1 VPGEGSTIA
10 HLNWS
15 QQRIFFSTD
24 PKLRTQHPDHVLVI
38 TLGNEKVE
46 LALTIPNFFRDLHIM
61 RN

>member
-1 VPGEGSTIA
+1 MPGEGSITA
-10 HLNWS
+10 HLNLS

-24 PKLRTQHPDHVLVI
+24 SKLRTQHPDHVLII

-46 LALTIPNFFRDLHIM
+46 LALTIPNFFRDLHIL